1 MGFTCRMAV
10 TEEAMKAIIST
21 TKAVMKKRPMKPCH
35 MESREAMVDTAMT
48 SPARSRVTGFTEATP
63 TEKRFCG

>member
-21 TKAVMKKRPMKPCH
+21 TKAVMKKSPMKPFH
-35 MESREAMVDTAMT
+35 MESSEAMVDTATT
-48 SPARSRVTGFTEATP
+48 SPTHSAVVGFTAATP